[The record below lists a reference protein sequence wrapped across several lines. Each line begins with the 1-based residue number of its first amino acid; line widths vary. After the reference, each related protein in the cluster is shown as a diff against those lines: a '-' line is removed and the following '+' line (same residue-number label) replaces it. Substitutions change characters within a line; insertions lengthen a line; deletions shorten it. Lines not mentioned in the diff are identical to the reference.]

1 MVNQP
6 PAALQPAIRLFQH
19 GNIAGA
25 REAVDAALQS
35 DPASS
40 PLLEFAAYLAACS
53 NDHGGVVA
61 YNRRLLAIDGAHP
74 VARVNLAAALV
85 SLADYD
91 EAEALLAET
100 SDPRMLRLRGFVHQ
114 QRGRLAEAAADYAAV
129 VAAQPDDFQI
139 WNNLGN
145 VRMAAGDARGAADAF
160 DQALLLR
167 ADVIPIYLNLSEAL
181 AKSHQFAARQA
192 AMREAA
198 RRAPEDAQVQTELGL
213 AEAAV
218 RDLDAAEAAFR
229 EAIRLAP
236 QAPAAYV
243 ELGLMLET
251 ANRIDALDAL
261 LAEAVRNRMSAG
273 EVEFLRAWSL
283 RRHGNVAAA
292 LESAERIPATIHDI
306 RRGQLLGDLYDRAG
320 RSAEAFAAFQA
331 MNAAA
336 ATADRVRPGPSYR
349 ETIARNAT
357 LLTADRVSAWPR
369 VSTVSIPPAPVFV
382 VGFPRSGTTLLD
394 TMLMNLPG
402 LHVLEEQP
410 VLMQATEDIGYD
422 EERLSSLN
430 KGDVDALRSRYFERL
445 AEIDPA
451 RPDQLIIDKHPL
463 QMARVALIH
472 RIFPDARI
480 VLVERHPC
488 DAVLSCFM
496 ANFNLNFATRS
507 FGDIEETARVYDA
520 VFDLWSRAT
529 DLLPLNV
536 LSVRYERLIADPEAE
551 MRRLLAFLGQTWD
564 PAVLDNRGS
573 AARRTEIRTASYS
586 QVTEP
591 IYNRAV
597 GRWTRYRNQLA
608 PAMPILAP
616 WAERMNYPL

>member
-6 PAALQPAIRLFQH
+6 PAELQPALRLFQH

-25 REAVDAALQS
+25 RESVDTALRS
-35 DPASS
+35 NPASP
-40 PLLEFAAYLAACS
+40 PLLEFGAYLAACA
-53 NDHGGVVA
+53 NDHHGVVA
-61 YNRRLLAIDGAHP
+61 YNRRLLAVDAAHP
-74 VARVNLAAALV
+74 VARVNLVAALV
-85 SLADYD
+85 SLEEYD
-91 EAEALLAET
+91 AAEALLAGA

-145 VRMAAGDARGAADAF
+145 VRMAAGDPQGAASAF

-198 RRAPEDAQVQTELGL
+198 RRAPEDPQVQTDLGL
-213 AEAAV
+213 AEAAM

-229 EAIRLAP
+229 AAIRLAP

-251 ANRIDALDAL
+251 ANRVDALDAL
-261 LAEAVRNRMSAG
+261 LAQAERNRVPAG
-273 EVEFLRAWSL
+273 ETEFLRAWSL

-292 LESAERIPATIHDI
+292 LQSAERIPETIHDI

-331 MNAAA
+331 MNTAAA
-336 ATADRVRPGPSYR
+336 AVDRVRPGPSYR
-349 ETIARNAT
+349 ETITRNAA
-357 LLTADRVSAWPR
+357 LLTPDRVLAWPR
-369 VSTVSIPPAPVFV
+369 VSPAPTPPAPVFI

-394 TMLMNLPG
+394 TMLMNLPN

-410 VLMQATEDIGYD
+410 VLTQATEGIGYD
-422 EERLSSLN
+422 EERLSSITAE
-430 KGDVDALRSRYFERL
+430 DVEALRRQYFERL
-445 AEIDPA
+445 AAIDPA

-463 QMARVALIH
+463 QMARAALIH

-496 ANFNLNFATRS
+496 ANFNLNLATRS
-507 FGDIEETARVYDA
+507 FGDLEETARVYDA

-529 DLLPLNV
+529 DLLPLSV
-536 LSVRYERLIADPEAE
+536 LSVRYERLIADSEAE
-551 MRRLLAFLGQTWD
+551 MRQLLEFLGQKWD

-573 AARRTEIRTASYS
+573 AARRSEIRTASYS

-591 IYNRAV
+591 IYNRAI
-597 GRWTRYRNQLA
+597 GRWTRYREHLA
-608 PAMPILAP
+608 PVLPILAP
-616 WAERMNYPL
+616 WAERMGYPL